1 VRLGE
6 AGHGSWYFSL
16 ELPRRAGG
24 PRRRVRRGG
33 FASQQAAAAARGR
46 LSVPGPAGRVLTV
59 GEWLELWLATRAMVR
74 DSTRSAYRGHIRL
87 HLRPRLGGI
96 LLAELHVGHLE
107 RVFTGLLRGGMT
119 AATARRVH
127 ATLRSALNDA
137 VRERLIPDHPAR
149 FVRLPRGRRPH
160 AVVWTRRRVRAW
172 ERSRVRPAVAVWTPQ
187 QAARFLESVTGHR
200 LYALFR
206 LMATSGLRRG
216 ETLGLRWPD
225 VDLAGRAVHV
235 SGQLQRIGGRLAW
248 CPPKTETSVRA
259 VALDRTTV
267 AALRRHRRSQD
278 AQAQAR
284 GMAGSGYVFT
294 AADGRPLSPDVVSRT
309 FSRLAAQAGL
319 PPVRLHDLR
328 HGAASLALLAGTDL
342 KVIADQLG
350 HSSIVLTADTYL
362 SVAAELGLASA
373 AATARLIRRAGQR
386 PPGGGQTRR
395 PSARPMAIIA

>member
-1 VRLGE
+1 MVGEKSTGGVYQRCGCRGLEGGRRDGACLRLGE

-33 FASQQAAAAARGR
+33 FASPEAAAAARGR
-46 LSVPGPAGRVLTV
+46 LAVPGPAGRVLTV
-59 GEWLELWLATRAMVR
+59 VEWLEIWLATRATVR
-74 DSTRSAYRGHIRL
+74 DSSRSSYRGHIRL
-87 HLRPRLGGI
+87 HLRPRLGGL

-172 ERSRVRPAVAVWTPQ
+172 ERSGVRPVVTVWTPQ
-187 QAARFLESVTGHR
+187 QAAWFLQSVTGHR
-200 LYALFR
+200 LFALFR

-216 ETLGLRWPD
+216 EAIGLRWPD
-225 VDLAGRAVHV
+225 VDLTGRAVHV

-259 VALDRTTV
+259 VALDRATA
-267 AALRRHRRSQD
+267 AALRRHRQCQD
-278 AQAQAR
+278 MEAQAR
-284 GMAGSGYVFT
+284 GMAGGGYVFT
-294 AADGRPLSPDVVSRT
+294 AADGRPLSPDLVSRT
-309 FSRLAAQAGL
+309 FSRLVAQAGL

-328 HGAASLALLAGTDL
+328 HGAASLAQVSG
-342 KVIADQLG
+342 
-350 HSSIVLTADTYL
+350 
-362 SVAAELGLASA
+362 VASDASFG
-373 AATARLIRRAGQR
+373 RFRER
-386 PPGGGQTRR
+386 
-395 PSARPMAIIA
+395 S